1 MDRSRTLALLGEHK
15 PVLAERFGVTRL
27 ALFGSVARGTAVPGS
42 DIDLLV
48 EFDGPATP
56 DRYFGVQFYLEDLLG
71 RAVDLVTERALR
83 PQLRPCV
90 SSVTRSSL
98 PDRDDR
104 LCLRDRVEFCERVAA
119 LQRRA

>member
-1 MDRSRTLALLGEHK
+1 MGHHLVMDRSRTLALLGEHK

-27 ALFGSVARGTAVPGS
+27 ALFGSVARGTAVAGS

-48 EFDGPATP
+48 AFDGPATP

-83 PQLRPCV
+83 PQLRPYV
-90 SSVTRSSL
+90 E
-98 PDRDDR
+98 RD
-104 LCLRDRVEFCERVAA
+104 AITIA
-119 LQRRA
+119 